1 MKIQL
6 KTFAQLREK
15 TGAAIHTLELS
26 EPATLASCQAAFLAQ
41 FPALEHDLSHCR
53 MALNQNYVRDL
64 NTQLQEGDE
73 VALIPPVSGG

>member
-1 MKIQL
+1 MKIHL

-15 TGAAIHTLELS
+15 TGGPLHTLELT
-26 EPATLASCQAAFLAQ
+26 EPATLATCQAAFLAQ
-41 FPALEHDLSHCR
+41 FPSLKHDLSHCR

-64 NTQLQEGDE
+64 HTPLHEGNE